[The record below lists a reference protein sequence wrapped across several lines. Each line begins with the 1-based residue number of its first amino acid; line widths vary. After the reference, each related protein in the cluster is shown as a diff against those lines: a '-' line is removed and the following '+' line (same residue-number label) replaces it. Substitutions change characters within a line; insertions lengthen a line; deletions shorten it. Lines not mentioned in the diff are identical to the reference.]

1 MRRLKETEKTK
12 ENRLNN
18 KSDRVVYRRLEETEE
33 QITYMVGSVH
43 TTKTFLLVWTD
54 PSICYTYP
62 PHDAYI
68 WSRRAKTAYCTKQN
82 RDGTRKRK
90 WAKEAKRDV
99 GDKNFTLY

>member
-1 MRRLKETEKTK
+1 
-12 ENRLNN
+12 
-18 KSDRVVYRRLEETEE
+18 
-33 QITYMVGSVH
+33 MVGSVH

-54 PSICYTYP
+54 PGICYTYP

-99 GDKNFTLY
+99 GDKTSHCTEDERETRQRNIEEIKMNERLSYDLS